1 MGRIVKWL
9 LIAIT
14 SVLTLLII
22 AVVAVIALVD
32 PNDYRDEIERAVA
45 AQTGRELVMEG
56 DLKLAFFP
64 WIGLQVNKIE
74 LADAPD
80 FGPAPFLQADHA
92 QLALKVLPLLQ
103 GNLVLDT
110 IMLDRPR
117 VHLIRNEQGRSN
129 WQTFTRPS
137 HEPKRPPEQPPVGL
151 EPDTQPQA
159 QPLPSLLQAASLAGL
174 RIRDGRVTWDDRQ
187 SGQYVVIASLNTT
200 VEDIR
205 LGAPITI
212 ESDWQG
218 RIKGSLDIGGKFTG
232 TVMADSQLQHVD
244 ARDLDLALN
253 IAGDGIPGGKQ
264 QLRLRAQA
272 AADLEQAS
280 YRLTD
285 LRLDAAGV
293 QITGQL
299 SAQQNK
305 DAIAATGRLQVLEF
319 NPRKMLR
326 QFGMILPDTRD
337 PDVLKQASAQAE
349 LGYRGGGLTI
359 EPLSVRLDDSVLTG
373 RAKLRSLTE
382 PAADFDLALDH
393 IDVDRYRPP
402 PHEAKQAAATPAETA
417 AAGAAQLPIE
427 TLRHLDLNGRLRIG
441 TLKVNG
447 ATISDADLTVYAK
460 DGQLRVHPLTAALYG
475 GTYRGDMQLDAT
487 GETPRIELN
496 EQLSGIQAGPLLT
509 DVASFQKLIGTT
521 DFNLRATT
529 RGAAPED
536 WLQALTG
543 LAHFTFRDGAV
554 KGINIAQAIREA
566 LARAQGKPPPA
577 REGPL
582 QTDFSELGGTLNLA
596 GGVVRNTDFSAKS
609 PLLRIQGQGVANLL
623 KQSVDYRLT
632 AKIVGTLKGQGG
644 QDLEQLRGMPIPLR
658 FTGKLS
664 DPSLSV
670 DLAGLFKERFEQKRQ
685 GLEEKGREKL
695 EQKLNQQLERLF
707 NR

>member
-1 MGRIVKWL
+1 MGRIVKGL

-14 SVLTLLII
+14 GVLILLII
-22 AVVAVIALVD
+22 VVAAVIVLVD

-45 AQTGRELVMEG
+45 TWTGREFVMEG

-64 WIGLQVNKIE
+64 WIGLQVNKVQ
-74 LADAPD
+74 LADAPG
-80 FGPAPFLQADHA
+80 FGASPFLQADQA

-110 IMLDRPR
+110 IMVDHPR
-117 VHLIRNEQGRSN
+117 VHLVRNEQGRGN
-129 WQTFTRPS
+129 WQAFARPPQEAK
-137 HEPKRPPEQPPVGL
+137 HPPEQSPIGL

-159 QPLPSLLQAASLAGL
+159 QALPTILRDASLAGL

-187 SGQYVVIASLNTT
+187 SGQHVVIASLNTT
-200 VEDIR
+200 AEDIQ
-205 LGAPITI
+205 LGAPVTI

-218 RIKGSLDIGGKFTG
+218 RFKDSFDIDGKLTG
-232 TVMADSQLQHVD
+232 TVMADPQLQHVD
-244 ARDLDLALN
+244 ARNLDLVLN
-253 IAGDGIPGGKQ
+253 IAGDDIPGGKQ

-272 AADLEQAS
+272 AADLSQAS
-280 YRLTD
+280 FRLAQ

-293 QITGQL
+293 QIVGQF
-299 SAQQNK
+299 SAQQTK
-305 DAIAATGRLQVLEF
+305 DAIAATGQLQAPEF
-319 NPRKMLR
+319 NPRKVFR
-326 QFGMILPDTRD
+326 QLDMTLPNTRD
-337 PDVLKQASAQAE
+337 PDVLKQASVQAD
-349 LGYRGGGLTI
+349 LGYHDGEFTI
-359 EPLSVRLDDSVLTG
+359 EPFTVRLDGSALSG
-373 RAKLRSLTE
+373 RVKLRSFTE
-382 PAADFDLALDH
+382 PAVDFDLALDH

-402 PHEAKQAAATPAETA
+402 PHEAKQAVATPAETV
-417 AAGAAQLPIE
+417 AAGASQLPTK
-427 TLRHLDLNGRLRIG
+427 TLRRLDLNGRLGIG
-441 TLKVNG
+441 TFKVNG
-447 ATISDADLTVYAK
+447 VTISDANMKVYAK
-460 DGQLRVHPLTAALYG
+460 EGRLRLHPLTAVLYG

-487 GETPRIELN
+487 GKTPRIELN

-509 DVASFQKLIGTT
+509 DIASFQNLLGTT

-536 WLQALTG
+536 WLKALTG
-543 LAHFTFRDGAV
+543 LARFTFRDGVV

-566 LARAQGKPPPA
+566 LARAQGKPPPP

-609 PLLRIQGQGVANLL
+609 PLLRIQGQGMANLL
-623 KQSVDYRLT
+623 EQSVDYRLT

-644 QDLEQLRGMPIPLR
+644 QDLEQLRGIPIPLR

-664 DPSLSV
+664 EPSLSV

-685 GLEEKGREKL
+685 KFEEKGREKL
-695 EQKLNQQLERLF
+695 EKKLNQQLERLF